1 MSRNRNTLII
11 TLLYGVLPGLS
22 FIVLRLIVA
31 LIFGEKIGV
40 KLLESRSHYQSCS
53 LIFGLVLGIRVAD
66 RNNLK

>member
-1 MSRNRNTLII
+1 MTRNRNTLII

-22 FIVLRLIVA
+22 FIVIRLIGA

-40 KLLESRSHYQSCS
+40 ELLESPIILPIGF

-66 RNNLK
+66 RRNLK